1 MTRNLR
7 QDNFL
12 ASFLMLFQNN
22 NFFTLLQNVIM
33 KYLINF
39 NKKNILSFFANKF
52 VCKYYHL
59 FIKKKNICQMLKNVI
74 HNIV

>member
-39 NKKNILSFFANKF
+39 NKKNILSFFANEF

-59 FIKKKNICQMLKNVI
+59 FI
-74 HNIV
+74 